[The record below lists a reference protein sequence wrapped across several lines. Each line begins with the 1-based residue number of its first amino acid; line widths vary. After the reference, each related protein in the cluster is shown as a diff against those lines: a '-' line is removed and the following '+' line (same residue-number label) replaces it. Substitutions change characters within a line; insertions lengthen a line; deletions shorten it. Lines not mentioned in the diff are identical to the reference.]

1 MAQIT
6 PQQILTLS
14 EPVEQIYSNVVDA
27 LLVNL
32 AKHLKS
38 GKALATEQWELQKL
52 SELGQLTQESVEIIA
67 NLTGLAPEE
76 IQKAIENAALWATE
90 DVEQALQEGVEKG
103 AVTAPPSQ
111 GVLASESVMQAL
123 QALEAQAVDKTNLV
137 NTNMLQSTLAQYRKV
152 VANTAHIER
161 QMRAVQQ
168 TLDTQAA
175 RVATGTATR
184 TQALREALGQIHK
197 EGITGFYD
205 KAGRKWTPEAY
216 VNMTVRTTVHNT
228 AIGAVKI
235 RQEDYGAEI
244 FQVSRHSGA
253 RPLCYP
259 YQGRFFTWNNS
270 GGTFTDGE
278 GKRRR
283 YAPVSSTSYGKPA
296 GLFGINCGH
305 HPIPVIPG
313 VTIPRERA
321 KQNKEQND
329 RAYALSQKQR
339 ALERSI
345 RYTKQ
350 RAAMMEA
357 AGDMEGFAALSV
369 RIKEKQGKYN
379 AFCKMTGRTKRT
391 DRTQVFEYNKNVSS
405 KANLASKKYGFYV
418 GRSVGA
424 KSKNYDILDP
434 STGEYFHFAEGTYIQ
449 DIKVFAGKGTKH
461 PLHPGV
467 GEGLAEQ
474 LGGSPDK
481 WQHVKGHGMIDYYGE
496 ERPAEV
502 HWFQEESVGKVK
514 FRVKRWEDES

>member
-6 PQQILTLS
+6 PQQILMLS

-32 AKHLKS
+32 AKHLK
-38 GKALATEQWELQKL
+38 GGGALSTEQWELQKL
-52 SELGQLTQESVEIIA
+52 SELGQLTQESIEIIA

-76 IQKAIENAALWATE
+76 IENAIENAALWATE
-90 DVEQALQEGVEKG
+90 DVEQALQEGVKKG

-123 QALEAQAVDKTNLV
+123 RALEAQAVDKTNLV
-137 NTNMLQSTLAQYRKV
+137 NTNMLQSTLEQYRKV

-161 QMRAVQQ
+161 QMRTVQQ

-205 KAGRKWTPEAY
+205 KAGRQWTPEAY

-228 AIGAVKI
+228 AIESVKI

-278 GKRRR
+278 GKRHR
-283 YAPVSSTSYGKPA
+283 YAPISSTSYGKPA

-313 VTIPRERA
+313 VTIPRTRT

-329 RAYALSQKQR
+329 KTYARSQQQR
-339 ALERSI
+339 ALERNI
-345 RYTKQ
+345 RYAKQ
-350 RAAMMEA
+350 RAAMLEA
-357 AGDMEGFAALSV
+357 AGDAEGFAALSAK
-369 RIKEKQGKYN
+369 IKEEQRKYI
-379 AFCKMTGRTKRT
+379 AFCKATGRTKRP
-391 DRTQVFEYNKNVSS
+391 DRTQVFGYNRDIARNAKQVQRFNSAINGIKTVDGVAVSVSAHTYGQAKARNVSAKNIVDALTAPLSVSNVKFDEKNRPS
-405 KANLASKKYGFYV
+405 KQYI
-418 GRSVGA
+418 GA
-424 KSKNYDILDP
+424 KATACVNPLNGRVTACWKTSSEKAKKL
-434 STGEYFHFAEGTYIQ
+434 AR
-449 DIKVFAGKGTKH
+449 GK
-461 PLHPGV
+461 
-467 GEGLAEQ
+467 
-474 LGGSPDK
+474 D
-481 WQHVKGHGMIDYYGE
+481 D
-496 ERPAEV
+496 EV
-502 HWFQEESVGKVK
+502 
-514 FRVKRWEDES
+514 